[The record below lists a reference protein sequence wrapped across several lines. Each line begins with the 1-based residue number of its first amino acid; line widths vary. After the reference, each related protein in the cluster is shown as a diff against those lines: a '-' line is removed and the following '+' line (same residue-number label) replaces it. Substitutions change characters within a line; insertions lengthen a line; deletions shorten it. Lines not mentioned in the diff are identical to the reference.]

1 MAEKKTKL
9 LVAELEVI
17 ANDTPQSDY
26 CREVIKE
33 AALRLTELD
42 RICEFFQAEAAK
54 LAKQLNR
61 RKEKCKAMC
70 QKK

>member
-1 MAEKKTKL
+1 MIEKKTKL

-17 ANDTPQSDY
+17 ANDTPQNDY

-33 AALRLTELD
+33 AAQRLADLD
-42 RICEFFQAEAAK
+42 RICEFFQAEASR
-54 LAKQLNR
+54 LATLLNE